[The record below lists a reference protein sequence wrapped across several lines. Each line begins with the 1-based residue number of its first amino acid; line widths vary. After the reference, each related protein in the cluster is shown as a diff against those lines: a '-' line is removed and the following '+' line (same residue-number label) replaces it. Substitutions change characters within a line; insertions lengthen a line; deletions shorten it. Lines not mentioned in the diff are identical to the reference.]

1 MRLLT
6 LLFLSILYG
15 TITPFKVGETLIY
28 NASFSGIPAGRASL
42 SVIKRETIQNS
53 IAFHIQFKAKTNGIT
68 NYLFPIDNIIDIWLD
83 EKLLLPIR
91 IKEKIS
97 EGKYKKNKEL
107 NYFKN
112 KGYAIINNKDTINIK
127 SDFHSPYSF
136 FYFFRNFDFNH
147 LKNKPIVLFQ
157 GKSFEFIDISIK
169 NKIKITS
176 KLGDYICTEVIPK
189 KKNNKNFKN
198 QSTMNIWFSNDTKKY
213 PVKIWLKMK
222 YGGLL
227 LELIE
232 IIN

>member
-1 MRLLT
+1 MKILT
-6 LLFLSILYG
+6 TLFLSILYG
-15 TITPFKVGETLIY
+15 TIAPFNIGETLIY
-28 NASFSGIPAGRASL
+28 NASFSGIPAGRATL
-42 SVIKRETIQNS
+42 KVIKEDNIQNKKT
-53 IAFHIQFKAKTNGIT
+53 FHIQFKAKTSGIT
-68 NYLFPIDNIIDIWLD
+68 NYLFPINNIIDIWLD
-83 EKLLLPIR
+83 KTSLLPIR

-97 EGKYKKNKEL
+97 EGNYKKNREL

-112 KGYAIINNKDTINIK
+112 KGYVILNNKDTINIK

-176 KLGDYICTEVIPK
+176 KLGDYICTEVTPQ